1 MRPRREAFLVA
12 AVLALTVAT
21 PAHADFGVSSFTA
34 TIADDHGNAVT
45 QAGAH
50 PYVGVTSFTFSGSE
64 SVRNIRV
71 DLPPG
76 LISNPQAANTCT
88 DAQFPSSCPAD
99 SQVGT
104 EELTAFVLLSAV
116 TTIYKAPIFNMKT
129 SNDKVSDFAFAV
141 PVLAPRTDIVGGVRD
156 TTDAGLFFTITD
168 VANLAPLGGIQSSKL
183 TFWGVPS
190 DPAHDAER
198 GQSCTI
204 NLGIP
209 ACLGGGTAVTR
220 TNEPFLSLP
229 TACDGPQTTALS
241 VTSWSGT
248 TATKTS
254 TTPQGADGCDKVP
267 FDPSIAVTPGT
278 TQADEPTS
286 AAVDLHVPQSSDAAT
301 LATAHVK
308 DVAVTLPDGMTINP
322 AAANGLQACADS
334 QFGRG
339 THDAITCPAPSRIG
353 DVSIQTPVL
362 STPLTGSVFLGQPL
376 PNDPYRLFVEAHG
389 FGLSIRLIG
398 SVHPDPQS
406 GRLTATFQDTPQV
419 PFEHFILSFAGGPTA
434 TLATPLQCG
443 TATTTSVLTPYT
455 GQPAATPTTAFTVDA
470 DGKGGACPPTP
481 FDLGFAAGT
490 QDPRAGAFSAFT
502 VDVTRADRQN
512 LLSRLSIRQPP
523 GMLGVLSSVPL
534 CGDADAA
541 RGTCPESSRV
551 GTSSVKSGA
560 GPQPFVL
567 SGPVSLT
574 GPYAGAPY
582 GLAIAIRALA
592 GPFDLGTVVVR
603 AAIHVDSADSH
614 LTIDA
619 DPLPQILQGIPLR
632 LREVTVVVDR
642 PGFIFNPSS
651 CAPLAIHGTLTAVD
665 GTVQEADAPFQAT
678 GCGDLPFSPSLTA
691 VADGRTSAKLG
702 AGLKVTLRQPA
713 GQANVRSVS
722 VLLPKRLTARG
733 TTVVGACP
741 EATFGS
747 NLAACSNARVGTV
760 HAETP
765 LLSGPLNGPVYL
777 VAHST
782 GLPTLEALMSGQG
795 LNIDLSGTIT
805 FGANGITS
813 AFDAVPDVPITN
825 FVLDLPRGPHSA
837 LSAPKGICT
846 GALKLPTTIV
856 GQNGTQITRAT
867 PIQVTGCGLKILR
880 VRVKKQT
887 ATLTI
892 QVPRAGRLTAKGNGV
907 RSARRTVKKASS
919 VWIKL
924 PLSKLGRR
932 MLTRRHHAHPRRHLK
947 VRVTVRL
954 GSLRARRTVSFR

>member
-1 MRPRREAFLVA
+1 MRA
-12 AVLALTVAT
+12 AVLAAT
-21 PAHADFGVSSFTA
+21 LAAALWAPAAHAAFGVSSFTA
-34 TIADDHGNAVT
+34 TVKDAANHDVL

-50 PYVGVTSFTFSGSE
+50 PDTASTSFTFTKTVLGNPDGN
-64 SVRNIRV
+64 VKDVRV

-76 LISNPQAANTCT
+76 LISNPQATPRCT
-88 DAQFPSSCPAD
+88 DAQFSSLSGCPAD
-99 SQVGT
+99 TQLGT
-104 EELTAFVLLSAV
+104 ETLTTEPVLVPITATVPVYNMVTAPGQLSL
-116 TTIYKAPIFNMKT
+116 
-129 SNDKVSDFAFAV
+129 FAFNA
-141 PVLAPRTDIVGGVRD
+141 PVFGRTNIVGGVRD
-156 TTDAGLFFTITD
+156 SGDYGLFFTISD
-168 VANLAPLGGIQSSKL
+168 IPQLANLVGSTL
-183 TFWGVPS
+183 TFWGQPADHGVTGAQPFVTLPTECGVTGTTTLTVTPYGGGAPVTATATSAPVTGCDQVPFVPS
-190 DPAHDAER
+190 
-198 GQSCTI
+198 
-204 NLGIP
+204 
-209 ACLGGGTAVTR
+209 VT
-220 TNEPFLSLP
+220 T
-229 TACDGPQTTALS
+229 
-241 VTSWSGT
+241 
-248 TATKTS
+248 
-254 TTPQGADGCDKVP
+254 
-267 FDPSIAVTPGT
+267 TPGT
-278 TQADEPTS
+278 TQADEPSS
-286 AAVDLHVPQSSDAAT
+286 AAVKLSVPGAAIGT
-301 LATAHVK
+301 PLAAALVK
-308 DVAVTLPDGMTINP
+308 DVSVTLPEGMTINP
-322 AAANGLQACADS
+322 AAATGLQACSEPASCPDAS
-334 QFGRG
+334 TIG
-339 THDAITCPAPSRIG
+339 TVTIA
-353 DVSIQTPVL
+353 TPVL
-362 STPLTGSVFLGQPL
+362 PAPLTGSVHLAQPL
-376 PNDPYRLFVEAHG
+376 PNDPYRLFVDASG
-389 FGLSIRLIG
+389 FGITVRLTG
-398 SVHPDPQS
+398 SVHPDPQT
-406 GRLTATFQDTPQV
+406 GRLTATFKDAPRL
-419 PFEHFILSFAGGPTA
+419 PFSDFTLAFAGGPTA

-443 TATTTSVLTPYT
+443 TATTTSALTPYT
-455 GQPAATPTTAFTVDA
+455 GQPAATPTSAFTVDA
-470 DGKGGACPPTP
+470 DGKGGACPPAP

-502 VDVTRADRQN
+502 VDVTRADRQK
-512 LLSRLSIRQPP
+512 LLSSLSVRQPP
-523 GMLGVLSSVPL
+523 GMLGVLSSVTL

-541 RGTCPESSRV
+541 RGSCPDSSRV

-560 GPQPFVL
+560 GPQPFAL
-567 SGPVSLT
+567 SGPVYLT

-741 EATFGS
+741 ETTFSS

-765 LLSGPLNGPVYL
+765 LLSAPLNGPVYL
-777 VAHST
+777 VAHSA

-856 GQNGTQITRAT
+856 GQNGAQITRST

-880 VRVKKQT
+880 VRVKKTT

-892 QVPRAGRLTAKGNGV
+892 QVPRAGRLTAKGKGV

-919 VWIKL
+919 VRIKL
-924 PLSKLGRR
+924 PLSKVGKR
-932 MLTRRHHAHPRRHLK
+932 MLARRHHAHPRRHLK

-954 GSLRARRTVSFR
+954 GSLRARRTLSFR